1 MLELSDGERILTISR
16 AVLTQ
21 YRFVTDRETDGHID
35 ISRKEATPLRPMH
48 SNALVTD
55 AWTQI
60 YRSTPA

>member
-35 ISRKEATPLRPMH
+35 TRERKQPRLGLCIATR
-48 SNALVTD
+48 
-55 AWTQI
+55 W
-60 YRSTPA
+60 